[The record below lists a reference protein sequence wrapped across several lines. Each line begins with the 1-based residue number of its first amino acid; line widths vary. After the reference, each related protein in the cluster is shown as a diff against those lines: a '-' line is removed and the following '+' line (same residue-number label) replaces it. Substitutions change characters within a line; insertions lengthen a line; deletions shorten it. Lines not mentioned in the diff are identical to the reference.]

1 LRNTSSVQSG
11 KEAQHAIGD
20 TVPDPKGA
28 PGEGNTACN
37 VNKAPVTNKVAV
49 NEPVGETW
57 TGRELS
63 LRGRR
68 MNLSSETSTTQS
80 SKIPVIRPT
89 LDSVSLLADQFS
101 LFKLARE
108 EKRPLDESFH
118 AVLSESAQELAT
130 LLRELQI
137 PSDAVLGGSA
147 QSQPN
152 SDLLMRAVQCAV
164 KQHMLQTELS
174 SLAFTDELTGLYNRR
189 GFLSLSERQ
198 LKITSRSGCVMGL
211 FYIDVDG
218 LKRINDSLGHSVGD
232 LALMSTAEVLRMTFR
247 ESDVVARLGGDE
259 FGVLAV
265 EDSSLSEASIM
276 ARLRESLKTIRAQ
289 KSRYRLSL
297 SVGVVQF
304 NSSATTTIAE
314 FMFQADRAMYQAKRK
329 RRRFIGRSEPRAC
342 SAGFAES
349 IHRYCPPN
357 SNRKAGVPTPDD
369 SRASWADAIPITATA
384 VRDEMQGFEFRP
396 ETS

>member
-1 LRNTSSVQSG
+1 MNSNS
-11 KEAQHAIGD
+11 
-20 TVPDPKGA
+20 
-28 PGEGNTACN
+28 
-37 VNKAPVTNKVAV
+37 
-49 NEPVGETW
+49 
-57 TGRELS
+57 ELS
-63 LRGRR
+63 
-68 MNLSSETSTTQS
+68 MTQS
-80 SKIPVIRPT
+80 SKIPVLGPT

-108 EKRPLDESFH
+108 EKRPLDKLLH

-137 PSDAVLGGSA
+137 PTDAVLSSSA
-147 QSQPN
+147 QSQSN

-198 LKITSRSGCVMGL
+198 LEITSRSGCVMGL

-218 LKRINDSLGHSVGD
+218 LKRINDSLGHSEGD
-232 LALMSTAEVLRMTFR
+232 LALMRTAEALRMTFR

-265 EDSSLSEASIM
+265 EDSSDSDAVIM
-276 ARLRESLKTIRAQ
+276 ARLRESLNTIGAQ
-289 KSRYRLSL
+289 DSRYLLSL

-304 NSSATTTIAE
+304 NSRATTSIAE

-329 RRRFIGRSEPRAC
+329 QRRSIGRSKPRNC
-342 SAGFAES
+342 SAEFAES
-349 IHRYCPPN
+349 IHRYCLPN

-369 SRASWADAIPITATA
+369 SREPWTDAIPITATA
-384 VRDEMQGFEFRP
+384 VRDEMQGLEFRP
-396 ETS
+396 ETA